1 MKISELNEDQ
11 KGHLAY
17 RLDHNTYCGFLTA
30 ARICNGEFGDL
41 ELEEVFKQAGKS
53 PRWAK
58 YYAKKVIEFNADP
71 DEKAAAKTS
80 LEMLPF
86 IMKDIGDN
94 APNFRQ
100 QVMLARNLI
109 RGLEGY
115 ARLTEV
121 MVK

>member
-30 ARICNGEFGDL
+30 GRICNGEFGDL
-41 ELEEVFKQAGKS
+41 DLEEVFKQAGKS

-71 DEKAAAKTS
+71 DEKAAFTS
-80 LEMLPF
+80 SLTMLPH
-86 IMKDIGDN
+86 IMQDISFA

-100 QVMLARNLI
+100 QVMLAKNLI
-109 RGLEGY
+109 RGLENY